1 VDWHWDCNRCV
12 VPPWVPRGDKTYCTT
27 HDEEFPR
34 GRVCPVGN
42 CRTGAVVA
50 DERPKLDAT
59 GLPTTIDHERWFVE
73 ISDELHQ
80 LAQETGEDGPSAN
93 ERVKA
98 YDGAIKARRAAVECA
113 RRREDWEE
121 TERLE
126 RAVHELHAR
135 RDPARVN
142 TPSAQGPVRH

>member
-1 VDWHWDCNRCV
+1 
-12 VPPWVPRGDKTYCTT
+12 
-27 HDEEFPR
+27 
-34 GRVCPVGN
+34 
-42 CRTGAVVA
+42 VA

-73 ISDELHQ
+73 ISDELHG
-80 LAQETGEDGPSAN
+80 LAKELAPEGYDGPSYN

-126 RAVHELHAR
+126 RAVHDLHAR

-142 TPSAQGPVRH
+142 APSAQGPVRH